1 MDISEKDMVE
11 EYRAW
16 EETLETRN
24 KMITF
29 VIIMGYNVTIR
40 SIGLVIKVI
49 KPMHLDLIKIYR
61 RDDQTVRPFIFWPVR
76 YCGGKKFVKR
86 FGYKLEF
93 LVTTNIDLKYPQI
106 FTSDHQGSLDVPVAA
121 IGYSISF
128 IGSRLVDPLNNINP
142 SMEYLQIW
150 IYIQY
155 YQTSL

>member
-24 KMITF
+24 KIVTF
-29 VIIMGYNVTIR
+29 VLLLDITLPR
-40 SIGLVIKVI
+40 KRLIGLIKKVN
-49 KPMHLDLIKIYR
+49 KPIYLDLIKIYR
-61 RDDQTVRPFIFWPVR
+61 RDDQTIRSFIFWPVR

-121 IGYSISF
+121 ICYIISF

-142 SMEYLQIW
+142 SMEYL
-150 IYIQY
+150 
-155 YQTSL
+155 

>member
-106 FTSDHQGSLDVPVAA
+106 FTSDHQGPLDVPDAA
-121 IGYSISF
+121 IVYIISF
-128 IGSRLVDPLNNINP
+128 IRSRLVNPLNNINP
-142 SMEYLQIW
+142 SM
-150 IYIQY
+150 
-155 YQTSL
+155 

>member
-1 MDISEKDMVE
+1 M
-11 EYRAW
+11 Y
-16 EETLETRN
+16 
-24 KMITF
+24 
-29 VIIMGYNVTIR
+29 
-40 SIGLVIKVI
+40 
-49 KPMHLDLIKIYR
+49 LDLIKIYR

-128 IGSRLVDPLNNINP
+128 IGSRLVDPLNNIDP

-150 IYIQY
+150 IYCQY
-155 YQTSL
+155 YQTSLQ

>member
-1 MDISEKDMVE
+1 M
-11 EYRAW
+11 
-16 EETLETRN
+16 
-24 KMITF
+24 
-29 VIIMGYNVTIR
+29 
-40 SIGLVIKVI
+40 KVI
-49 KPMHLDLIKIYR
+49 KPMYLDLIKIYR

-142 SMEYLQIW
+142 SM
-150 IYIQY
+150 
-155 YQTSL
+155 